1 MGFFLFF
8 GRVRDI
14 AQQIQFIMATL
25 AEFKAA
31 LDKITAA
38 TDNIAADL
46 KRLADKIEQ
55 GGISATDEAE
65 LLATLNAAATKLEE
79 VAAINSEPTPEPT
92 DPA

>member
-1 MGFFLFF
+1 MAFYFFF
-8 GRVRDI
+8 GAGRQNI
-14 AQQIQFIMATL
+14 GQQIQSIMATL

-55 GGISATDEAE
+55 GGISAADEAE
-65 LLATLNAAATKLEE
+65 LLTILNASAAALP
-79 VAAINSEPTPEPT
+79 VMPIPPP
-92 DPA
+92 P